1 MTCRHAP
8 PVVTPATP
16 RPVHEAPT
24 NPNMAAPSFEKD
36 PPR

>member
-1 MTCRHAP
+1 MTYRPASL
-8 PVVTPATP
+8 VVGATTP

-36 PPR
+36 PPQ

>member
-1 MTCRHAP
+1 MTYRPAP
-8 PVVTPATP
+8 PVVTATTP